1 MPKLFR
7 ATRRARVLLAALHPR
22 VVVSVGGYA
31 SLPSVLAARRLRIP
45 VVVISF
51 DRRPG
56 RASALAARFAAGCA
70 VAYPGSTL
78 PRAELTGAPV
88 RRAIRD
94 VDRVDRPGR
103 PRRHLG
109 LPADRFVVAAMGGSL
124 GSGVLNDAIT
134 CYLERPSRRHR
145 AGDPPR
151 GGGAQRPAGTGCA
164 NGLRA
169 ARSTSRSAF
178 EDRMD
183 LVYAAADVLV
193 GRGGA
198 TTVAEVAVTGTPAV
212 LVPWSGAAEDHQTAN
227 VAWLAD
233 QGAAVALAEADIGEL
248 GGLLDSLRADGVRRE
263 ALGERAHGAGAVHRS
278 DRIPHM
284 IERVAL
290 ASNLS

>member
-7 ATRRARVLLAALHPR
+7 ATRRARVLLVALHPR

-94 VDRVDRPGR
+94 VDRVAGR
-103 PRRHLG
+103 ADARRELG

-134 CYLERPSRRHR
+134 CYLERHRDDTGLAIRHAVGER
-145 AGDPPR
+145 NARQAPAARTGS
-151 GGGAQRPAGTGCA
+151 GGAIYQPV
-164 NGLRA
+164 
-169 ARSTSRSAF
+169 AF

-212 LVPWSGAAEDHQTAN
+212 LVPWSGAAEDHQTTN

-248 GGLLDSLRADGVRRE
+248 GGLLDALRADGVRRE
-263 ALGERAHGAGAVHRS
+263 ALGERAHRAGAVHRS